1 MDKLTLLYIA
11 FLAVAIIL
19 AVCFFALNEN
29 CKKSEQLNIAVFKEY
44 RKATN
49 DYNELAEA
57 HRKLAEENKQL
68 KACLLYERT
77 KDDAN
82 VL

>member
-11 FLAVAIIL
+11 FLAVVLIL

-29 CKKSEQLNIAVFKEY
+29 CKKSEQLSEELAGRNDLILKEY
-44 RKATN
+44 RKLMKN
-49 DYNELAEA
+49 YSE
-57 HRKLAEENKQL
+57 LAEENKQL
-68 KACLLYERT
+68 KARLLYERT